1 MRPSFLDAILVLLIA
16 ISAATP
22 ASAQPRECP
31 VVGIKIHWI
40 ADYCMSNLETDDEI
54 AASDCI
60 GDELKRVFKNDCAAK
75 LYYKR
80 AMCRKAIST
89 RQREGSIGSCMADT
103 EFKGYTV
110 RNKGVGG
117 G

>member
-1 MRPSFLDAILVLLIA
+1 MRPSLLDAILVLLTA
-16 ISAATP
+16 LSAAAP

-31 VVGIKIHWI
+31 VEGIKIHWI
-40 ADYCMSNLETDDEI
+40 ADYCMANLETDDEI

-60 GDELKRVFKNDCAAK
+60 GDELKRAFKNDCAAK

-80 AMCRKAIST
+80 AMCRKSIST
-89 RQREGSIGSCMADT
+89 KQRDGSIGSCIADKD
-103 EFKGYTV
+103 FRGSTV